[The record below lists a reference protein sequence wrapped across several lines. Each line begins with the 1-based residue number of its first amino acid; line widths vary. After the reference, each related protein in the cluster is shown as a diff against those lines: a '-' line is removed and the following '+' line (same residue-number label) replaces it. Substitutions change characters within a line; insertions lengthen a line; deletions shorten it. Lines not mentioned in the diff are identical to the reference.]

1 MVAGEAQVLEAFQIA
16 NFYRVRYGSASDR
29 RTIRQ
34 HLKKVVV
41 QIQLS
46 EILDA
51 VDGALRL

>member
-16 NFYRVRYGSASDR
+16 NFYRVRYGSASDK